1 MAVEQ
6 PPFGVAITIAATDTR
21 MLFANMADSS
31 ALMARRILLWW
42 NRAIFF
48 RGVCRGP
55 GEAVA
60 QRQQSQ
66 VLSVGIAL
74 IPSPDFLVAFD
85 CPTRRLQVP
94 EYLPCVCPLGWITDA
109 VEIEPPFAD
118 PDAACTLHSRNAAI
132 NVGLRRRL

>member
-6 PPFGVAITIAATDTR
+6 LPFGVAITIAATDTR

-42 NRAIFF
+42 NRAIFL

-55 GEAVA
+55 SEAVA
-60 QRQQSQ
+60 QRQQGQ

-94 EYLPCVCPLGWITDA
+94 EYPLCMCPLGWITDA
-109 VEIEPPFAD
+109 VEIEPHFAD
-118 PDAACTLHSRNAAI
+118 PDAACTLHSQNAAA
-132 NVGLRRRL
+132 NVRL

>member
-1 MAVEQ
+1 
-6 PPFGVAITIAATDTR
+6 
-21 MLFANMADSS
+21 
-31 ALMARRILLWW
+31 MARRFLLWW

-48 RGVCRGP
+48 RGVCHRP

-60 QRQQSQ
+60 QRQQGQ

-94 EYLPCVCPLGWITDA
+94 EYVLGMCPLGWITDA
-109 VEIEPPFAD
+109 VEIEPLFAD
-118 PDAACTLHSRNAAI
+118 PDAARTLYCRNAPTNI
-132 NVGLRRRL
+132 GL